1 MIAVYII
8 IGIII
13 VGSLIVKVLESGNSG
28 PSNIIY
34 SKKKI
39 LSESEQKFY
48 LELKALVEDKYL
60 IFPQIQ
66 LSKLVS
72 FEAVGKDWIKTLNQ
86 LNQKSVDYVLVD
98 KVTFETKL
106 VIELDDFTHSYKNR
120 QLRDQFVEDILKKA
134 NMELL
139 RTDLDISE
147 EFKQKIKSI

>member
-1 MIAVYII
+1 M
-8 IGIII
+8 
-13 VGSLIVKVLESGNSG
+13 
-28 PSNIIY
+28 
-34 SKKKI
+34 
-39 LSESEQKFY
+39 SESEQKFY